1 MKNHWMH
8 FFSGSVKAV
17 ISGKGTERFINEC
30 VRQGI
35 VVWDVK
41 KPGTHAL
48 SFSMYLKDI
57 KKIRRVVRKNDCK
70 LRFIGKK
77 GLPFLVQKAI
87 YNSGFLIGA
96 FLFLIIVTL
105 LSNMVWGIK
114 VEGAKPETE
123 HLIIKELKKLGVE
136 KGKLQFF
143 IEDNESLQRHLEEA
157 INDITWIGVEL
168 NGTTYHFEVVEK
180 NQPDPPEQYSPRNL
194 VANKTAIIK
203 KLIVEE
209 GKPVK
214 AVNDLVKKGDILV
227 SGKIGKEGEEV
238 YVPARGKIYG
248 ETWYKSAV
256 EVEITT
262 KLNVMTGENK
272 QKHYIS
278 IGDLRI
284 PVWGY
289 GEVEYNE
296 YQTEIDKRPF
306 KFFNWELPIAYEKV
320 SLRESEEITRKYTT
334 NEAVEEAKRI
344 GRNALEQ
351 DLDSDAEIIEEKVL
365 RQSINNGKVKLE
377 IKYNVIENIVTTIPL
392 VQGD

>member
-1 MKNHWMH
+1 MH

-180 NQPDPPEQYSPRNL
+180 NQPDPPEQYSPRDL

-227 SGKIGKEGEEV
+227 SGKIGKEGEEI

-289 GEVEYNE
+289 GKVEYKE
-296 YQTEIDKRPF
+296 YQTELNKRHI

-320 SLRESEEITRKYTT
+320 SIRESEEITRKYTT

>member
-17 ISGKGTERFINEC
+17 ITGKGTERFINEC

-209 GKPVK
+209 GRPVK

-238 YVPARGKIYG
+238 YVPARGKIFG
-248 ETWYKSAV
+248 ETWYKSSV

-289 GEVEYNE
+289 GKVEYKE
-296 YQTEIDKRPF
+296 YQTEIDKRHI

-320 SLRESEEITRKYTT
+320 AIRESEEITRKYTT

>member
-17 ISGKGTERFINEC
+17 ITGKGTERFINEC

-209 GKPVK
+209 GRPVK

-238 YVPARGKIYG
+238 YVPARGKIFG
-248 ETWYKSAV
+248 ETWYKSSV

-289 GEVEYNE
+289 GKVEYKE
-296 YQTEIDKRPF
+296 YQTEIDKRPI

-320 SLRESEEITRKYTT
+320 AIRESEEITRKYTT

>member
-180 NQPDPPEQYSPRNL
+180 NQPDPPEQYSPRDL

-289 GEVEYNE
+289 GKVEYKE
-296 YQTEIDKRPF
+296 YQTELNKRHI

-320 SLRESEEITRKYTT
+320 SIRESEEITRKYTT
-334 NEAVEEAKRI
+334 NDAVEEAKRI

-365 RQSINNGKVKLE
+365 RQSVNNGKVKLE

>member
-70 LRFIGKK
+70 LRFIGRK

-278 IGDLRI
+278 IGNLRI

-289 GEVEYNE
+289 GKIEYKE
-296 YQTEIDKRPF
+296 YQTELDKRPI

>member
-8 FFSGSVKAV
+8 FFSGSVKAI

-41 KPGTHAL
+41 KPGTHTL

-77 GLPFLVQKAI
+77 GLPFLVQKALN
-87 YNSGFLIGA
+87 NSGFLIGSIS
-96 FLFLIIVTL
+96 FFIIVTL

-123 HLIIKELKKLGVE
+123 HRIIQELKKLGVE

-143 IEDNESLQRHLEEA
+143 IEDNESLQRHLEDA

-180 NQPDPPEQYSPRNL
+180 NQPDPPEQFSPRNL
-194 VANKTAIIK
+194 VANKKAIIK

-209 GKPVK
+209 GKPV
-214 AVNDLVKKGDILV
+214 VGENDFVKKGDLLV
-227 SGKIGKEGEEV
+227 TGKIGKEGEEI
-238 YVPARGKIYG
+238 YVPARGKIFG
-248 ETWYKSAV
+248 ETWYKS
-256 EVEITT
+256 EVKVDITT
-262 KLNVMTGENK
+262 KLEVLTGENK
-272 QKHYIS
+272 IKHYIS
-278 IGDLRI
+278 LGDLRI
-284 PVWGY
+284 PIWGI
-289 GEVEYNE
+289 GKIEYKE
-296 YQTEIDKRPF
+296 YQTELDERHI
-306 KFFNWELPIAYEKV
+306 KFFNWELPIAYEIET
-320 SLRESEEITRKYTT
+320 LRESEKITRTYKP
-334 NEAVEEAKRI
+334 NEAVEAAMDI
-344 GRNALEQ
+344 GRKKLEQ
-351 DLDSDAEIIEEKVL
+351 QLDNDAEIIEEKVL

>member
-41 KPGTHAL
+41 KPGTHTL

-180 NQPDPPEQYSPRNL
+180 NQPDPPEQYSPRDL

-227 SGKIGKEGEEV
+227 SGKIGKEGEEI

-289 GEVEYNE
+289 GKVEYKE
-296 YQTEIDKRPF
+296 YQTELDKRHI

-320 SLRESEEITRKYTT
+320 SIRESEEITRKYTT

>member
-17 ISGKGTERFINEC
+17 ITGKGTERFINEC

-209 GKPVK
+209 GRPVK

-248 ETWYKSAV
+248 ETWYKSSV

-289 GEVEYNE
+289 GKVEYKE
-296 YQTEIDKRPF
+296 YQTEIDKRPI

-320 SLRESEEITRKYTT
+320 AIRESEEITRKYTT

>member
-180 NQPDPPEQYSPRNL
+180 NQPDPPEQYSPRDL

-227 SGKIGKEGEEV
+227 SGKIGKEGEEI

-289 GEVEYNE
+289 GKVEYKE
-296 YQTEIDKRPF
+296 YQTELNKRHI

-320 SLRESEEITRKYTT
+320 SIRESEEITRKYTT

>member
-180 NQPDPPEQYSPRNL
+180 NQPDPPEQYSPRDL

-227 SGKIGKEGEEV
+227 SGKIGKEGEEI

-289 GEVEYNE
+289 GKVEYKE
-296 YQTEIDKRPF
+296 YQTELDKRHI

-320 SLRESEEITRKYTT
+320 SIRESEEITRKYTT

>member
-57 KKIRRVVRKNDCK
+57 KKIRPIIRKNDCK

-77 GLPFLVQKAI
+77 GMPFLIQKALI
-87 YNSGFLIGA
+87 NTGFLIGA
-96 FLFLIIVTL
+96 ISFFIIVTL
-105 LSNMVWGIK
+105 LSNMVWGIEVK
-114 VEGAKPETE
+114 GAKPETE
-123 HLIIKELKKLGVE
+123 HLIVKELEKLGVE
-136 KGKLQFF
+136 KGKFQFF
-143 IEDNESLQRHLEEA
+143 IDDNATLQKKLEDA

-168 NGTTYHFEVVEK
+168 NGTTYHLEVVEK
-180 NQPDPPEQYSPRNL
+180 NQPEPPEQYSPRNL

-203 KLIVEE
+203 KLVVEE
-209 GKPVK
+209 GRPVK
-214 AVNDLVKKGDILV
+214 AVNDLVKKGDLLV
-227 SGKIGKEGEEV
+227 SGKIGKEGEEK
-238 YVPARGKIYG
+238 YVPARGKIFG
-248 ETWYKSAV
+248 ETWYKV
-256 EVEITT
+256 EVNQEITT
-262 KLNVMTGENK
+262 KLDVLTGENNI
-272 QKHYIS
+272 KHYIS
-278 IGDLRI
+278 LGNLRI
-284 PVWGY
+284 PIWGFSKN
-289 GEVEYNE
+289 EFKE
-296 YQTEIDKRPF
+296 YQTESNERHI

-320 SLRESEEITRKYTT
+320 TLRESEEITRKYTT
-334 NEAVEEAKRI
+334 TDAIEAAKRN
-344 GRNALEQ
+344 GRNKLEQ
-351 DLDSDAEIIEEKVL
+351 DLESDAEIIEEKVL

>member
-8 FFSGSVKAV
+8 FFSGSVKVV
-17 ISGKGTERFINEC
+17 ITGKGTERFINEC

-57 KKIRRVVRKNDCK
+57 KKIRRVVRKKDCK

-77 GLPFLVQKAI
+77 GLPFLIQKAL

-96 FLFLIIVTL
+96 ISFLIIVTL

-123 HLIIKELKKLGVE
+123 HLIIQELKKLGVE

-143 IEDNESLQRHLEEA
+143 IEDNESLQRHLEDA

-180 NQPDPPEQYSPRNL
+180 NQPEPPERFSPRNL
-194 VANKTAIIK
+194 VANKKAIIK

-209 GKPVK
+209 GKPMVME
-214 AVNDLVKKGDILV
+214 NDFVKKGDLLV
-227 SGKIGKEGEEV
+227 SGKIGKEGEEI
-238 YVPARGKIYG
+238 YVPARGKIFG
-248 ETWYKSAV
+248 ETWYKYTV
-256 EVEITT
+256 EKEITT
-262 KLNVMTGENK
+262 KLEVLTGENI

-278 IGDLRI
+278 IGNLRI
-284 PVWGY
+284 PIWGFAK
-289 GEVEYNE
+289 VEYKE
-296 YQTEIDKRPF
+296 YKTETDERHI
-306 KFFNWELPIAYEKV
+306 KFFNWELPIAYEKDTIM
-320 SLRESEEITRKYTT
+320 ESENITLKYPT
-334 NEAVEEAKRI
+334 EKAIEEAKKI
-344 GRNALEQ
+344 GRNSLEQ

-365 RQSINNGKVKLE
+365 LQSINNGKVKLE

>member
-1 MKNHWMH
+1 MH

-17 ISGKGTERFINEC
+17 ITGKGTERFINEC

-209 GKPVK
+209 GRPVK

-248 ETWYKSAV
+248 ETWYKSSV

-289 GEVEYNE
+289 GKVEYKE
-296 YQTEIDKRPF
+296 YQTEIDKRHI

-320 SLRESEEITRKYTT
+320 AIRESEEITRKYTT

>member
-180 NQPDPPEQYSPRNL
+180 NQPDPPEQYSPRDL

-289 GEVEYNE
+289 GKVEYKE
-296 YQTEIDKRPF
+296 YQTELDKRPI

-320 SLRESEEITRKYTT
+320 SIRESEEITRKYTT
-334 NEAVEEAKRI
+334 NEAIEEAKRI

>member
-1 MKNHWMH
+1 MH

-17 ISGKGTERFINEC
+17 ITGKGTERFINEC

-209 GKPVK
+209 GRPVK

-238 YVPARGKIYG
+238 YVPARGKIFG
-248 ETWYKSAV
+248 ETWYKSSV

-289 GEVEYNE
+289 GKVEYKE
-296 YQTEIDKRPF
+296 YQTEIDKRPI

-320 SLRESEEITRKYTT
+320 AIRESEEITRKYTT

>member
-17 ISGKGTERFINEC
+17 ITGKGTERFINEC

-209 GKPVK
+209 GRPVK

-248 ETWYKSAV
+248 ETWYKSSV

-289 GEVEYNE
+289 GKVEYKE
-296 YQTEIDKRPF
+296 YQTEIDKRHI

-320 SLRESEEITRKYTT
+320 AIRESEEITRKYTT

>member
-180 NQPDPPEQYSPRNL
+180 NQPDPPEQYSPRDL

-289 GEVEYNE
+289 GKVEYKE
-296 YQTEIDKRPF
+296 YQTELDKRHI

-320 SLRESEEITRKYTT
+320 TIRESEEITRKYTT

>member
-1 MKNHWMH
+1 MH

-17 ISGKGTERFINEC
+17 ITGKGTERFINEC

-209 GKPVK
+209 GRPVK

-248 ETWYKSAV
+248 ETWYKSSV

-289 GEVEYNE
+289 GKVEYKE
-296 YQTEIDKRPF
+296 YQTEIDKRPI

-320 SLRESEEITRKYTT
+320 AIRESEEITRKYTT

>member
-17 ISGKGTERFINEC
+17 ITGKGTERFINEC

-209 GKPVK
+209 GRPVK

-248 ETWYKSAV
+248 ETWYKSSV

-272 QKHYIS
+272 KKHYIS

-289 GEVEYNE
+289 GKVEYKE
-296 YQTEIDKRPF
+296 YQTEIDKRHI

-320 SLRESEEITRKYTT
+320 AIRESEEITRKYTT

>member
-8 FFSGSVKAV
+8 IFSGSVKVV
-17 ISGKGTERFINEC
+17 ITGKGTERFINEC

-35 VVWDVK
+35 VVWNVK
-41 KPGTHAL
+41 KPGTQAL

-57 KKIRRVVRKNDCK
+57 KKIRKVVRKNECK

-77 GLPFLVQKAI
+77 GVPFLVQKAL

-96 FLFLIIVTL
+96 ISFFIIVTI
-105 LSNMVWGIK
+105 LSNMVWGIEVK
-114 VEGAKPETE
+114 GAKPETE

-180 NQPDPPEQYSPRNL
+180 NQPEPPEQFSPRDL
-194 VANKTAIIK
+194 VANKTAIVK

-209 GKPVK
+209 GKPV
-214 AVNDLVKKGDILV
+214 VGENDFVKKGDLLV
-227 SGKIGKEGEEV
+227 TGKIGKEGEEIF
-238 YVPARGKIYG
+238 VPARGKIFG
-248 ETWYKSAV
+248 ETWYKV
-256 EVEITT
+256 EVRKEISTN
-262 KLNVMTGENK
+262 LDVLTGENK

-278 IGDLRI
+278 IGHVRI
-284 PVWGY
+284 PVWGF
-289 GEVEYNE
+289 GKIEYKE
-296 YQTEIDKRPF
+296 YKIESNKRHV
-306 KFFNWELPIAYEKV
+306 KFFNWELPIAYENETI
-320 SLRESEEITRKYTT
+320 RESEEITKKLTEK
-334 NEAVEEAKRI
+334 EAIEEAKNI
-344 GRNALEQ
+344 GRKELEQ
-351 DLDSDAEIIEEKVL
+351 GLGSDAEIIEEKVL
-365 RQSINNGKVKLE
+365 RQSINNGKVELE

>member
-1 MKNHWMH
+1 MH

-17 ISGKGTERFINEC
+17 ITGKGTERFINEC

-180 NQPDPPEQYSPRNL
+180 NQPDPPEQYSPRDL

-289 GEVEYNE
+289 GNVEYKE
-296 YQTEIDKRPF
+296 YQTELDKRPI

-320 SLRESEEITRKYTT
+320 TIRESEEITRKYTT
-334 NEAVEEAKRI
+334 NEAIEEAKRI

>member
-8 FFSGSVKAV
+8 FFSGSVKVV

-30 VRQGI
+30 IRQGI
-35 VVWDVK
+35 VVWEVK

-77 GLPFLVQKAI
+77 GLPFLIRKAL

-96 FLFLIIVTL
+96 ISFFIIVTL
-105 LSNMVWGIK
+105 LSNMVWNIK

-123 HLIIKELKKLGVE
+123 HRIIQELKKLGVE

-143 IEDNESLQRHLEEA
+143 IEDNESLQRHLEDA

-168 NGTTYHFEVVEK
+168 NGTTYQFEVVEK
-180 NQPDPPEQYSPRNL
+180 NQPEPPEQFSPRNL
-194 VANKTAIIK
+194 VANKKAIIK

-209 GKPVK
+209 GKPEV
-214 AVNDLVKKGDILV
+214 AVNDFVQKGELLVT
-227 SGKIGKEGEEV
+227 GKIGKEGEEI
-238 YVPARGKIYG
+238 YVPARGKIFG
-248 ETWYKSAV
+248 ETWYKS
-256 EVEITT
+256 EVTVKFTT
-262 KLNVMTGENK
+262 KFDVLTGENNK
-272 QKHYIS
+272 KHYIS
-278 IGDLRI
+278 FGDLRI
-284 PVWGY
+284 PIWGF
-289 GEVEYNE
+289 GKIEYKE
-296 YQTEIDKRPF
+296 YQTDLDERHI
-306 KFFNWELPIAYEKV
+306 KFFNWELPIAYEKETI
-320 SLRESEEITRKYTT
+320 RESEKIIRKYTT
-334 NEAVEEAKRI
+334 NEAIEEAKRI
-344 GRNALEQ
+344 GRNTLEQ
-351 DLDSDAEIIEEKVL
+351 ELDSDAEIIEEKVL
-365 RQSINNGKVKLE
+365 RQSSNNGKVILE

>member
-8 FFSGSVKAV
+8 FFSGSVNAV

-35 VVWDVK
+35 VVWNVK
-41 KPGTHAL
+41 KPGTHTL
-48 SFSMYLKDI
+48 SFSMYLKDV
-57 KKIRRVVRKNDCK
+57 KKIRRIVRKNDCK

-77 GLPFLVQKAI
+77 GLPFLIQKAL
-87 YNSGFLIGA
+87 YNSGFFIGA
-96 FLFLIIVTL
+96 ISFFIIVTL

-114 VEGAKPETE
+114 VVGAKPETE

-143 IEDNESLQRHLEEA
+143 IEDNESLQRHLEDA

-180 NQPDPPEQYSPRNL
+180 NQPEAPEQLSPRDL
-194 VANKTAIIK
+194 VANKKAIIK

-214 AVNDLVKKGDILV
+214 AVNDLVKKGDLLV
-227 SGKIGKEGEEV
+227 TGKIGKEGEEI
-238 YVPARGKIYG
+238 YVPARGKIFG
-248 ETWYKSAV
+248 ETWYKADV
-256 EVEITT
+256 KVDITT
-262 KLNVMTGENK
+262 KLEVLTGENK
-272 QKHYIS
+272 TKHYLLV
-278 IGDLRI
+278 GNLRI
-284 PVWGY
+284 PLWGF
-289 GEVEYNE
+289 GKIEYKE
-296 YQTEIDKRPF
+296 YQTESQKKHV
-306 KFFNWELPIAYEKV
+306 KFFNWQLPIAYEKDT
-320 SLRESEEITRKYTT
+320 LRESEKITRKYTT
-334 NEAVEEAKRI
+334 DQAIEEAKRI
-344 GRNALEQ
+344 GRTNLEQ
-351 DLDSDAEIIEEKVL
+351 GLDSDAEIIKENVL
-365 RQSINNGKVKLE
+365 RQSINNGKVELE

>member
-17 ISGKGTERFINEC
+17 ITGKGTERFINEC

-57 KKIRRVVRKNDCK
+57 KKIRQVVRKNDCK

-180 NQPDPPEQYSPRNL
+180 NQPDPPEQYSPRDL

-248 ETWYKSAV
+248 ETWYKVKV
-256 EVEITT
+256 EKEITT
-262 KLNVMTGENK
+262 KLNVLTGENI

-278 IGDLRI
+278 IANLRI
-284 PVWGY
+284 PIWGY
-289 GEVEYNE
+289 GKVEYKE
-296 YQTEIDKRPF
+296 YQTELDKRNI
-306 KFFNWELPIAYEKV
+306 KFFNWELPVAYEKETI
-320 SLRESEEITRKYTT
+320 RESENITLEYPK
-334 NEAVEEAKRI
+334 NEAIEEAKKI
-344 GRNALEQ
+344 GRNTLEQ